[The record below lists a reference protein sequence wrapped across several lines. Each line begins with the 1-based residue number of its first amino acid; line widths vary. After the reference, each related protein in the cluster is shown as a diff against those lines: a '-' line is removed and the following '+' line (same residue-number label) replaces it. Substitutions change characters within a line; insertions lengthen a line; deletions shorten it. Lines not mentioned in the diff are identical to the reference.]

1 MLNYCSNCGYKLDG
15 NEIFC
20 TNCGFKIIEHD
31 ISSQNNDNYKNNQN
45 VKQESESKNNASDN
59 IIDFDNRVSSKMGGL
74 FGRSKLMGKF
84 YDTMGGIQYKNI
96 NKPLQKSSRR
106 YFNKIEPVF
115 LEVYDSID
123 DSLVK
128 SILLYARSRM
138 SGTNS
143 VIGTA
148 LAQTYTPT
156 KDLPHNEAIKYYQNM
171 ADNIAAEINNEKEKG
186 QFDEEEFYKRKVK
199 EISVG
204 NISFLG
210 ISTGV
215 KEFEKNR

>member
-1 MLNYCSNCGYKLDG
+1 
-15 NEIFC
+15 
-20 TNCGFKIIEHD
+20 
-31 ISSQNNDNYKNNQN
+31 
-45 VKQESESKNNASDN
+45 
-59 IIDFDNRVSSKMGGL
+59 
-74 FGRSKLMGKF
+74 
-84 YDTMGGIQYKNI
+84 
-96 NKPLQKSSRR
+96 
-106 YFNKIEPVF
+106 
-115 LEVYDSID
+115 
-123 DSLVK
+123 
-128 SILLYARSRM
+128 M